1 MLVRVACLL
10 AAVLLVAACS
20 SEDEPPPRSPLASP
34 TPAGPA
40 APTTTPT
47 VSPTA
52 SPTATPTAAPTA
64 SPTPS
69 AAPTSTPAATPSPE
83 GATDEQQLELV
94 TGNAIEFMAE
104 WLGSSATGLSVDAA
118 EAVVWPDACLGV
130 VQPGVV
136 CASVLTPGYRI
147 VLRDAFGGLHRVHAS
162 SDGVMRW
169 AGEAVVIG
177 KVVSVEGAA
186 IVLSDIEGDHAIPG
200 VDLAVGDP
208 VTVSDAPGSSYIAV
222 AGPRDLA
229 EGVSVAVA
237 LDPHPE
243 GGSTPLIAWLAVLE

>member
-20 SEDEPPPRSPLASP
+20 SQDEPPPRNPLASP
-34 TPAGPA
+34 TPAG
-40 APTTTPT
+40 
-47 VSPTA
+47 
-52 SPTATPTAAPTA
+52 TAAPTA
-64 SPTPS
+64 SPT
-69 AAPTSTPAATPSPE
+69 AAPTAAPTLSPTASTAPPSTPAATASPE
-83 GATDEQQLELV
+83 GATDEQQLELA

-104 WLGSSATGLSVDAA
+104 WLGTPATELEVDVA

-130 VQPGVV
+130 VQPGVA
-136 CASVLTPGYRI
+136 CATVLTPGFRI

-162 SDGVMRW
+162 SDGVLRW

-186 IVLSDIEGDHAIPG
+186 IVLGDVEGDHAIPG
-200 VDLAVGDP
+200 VDLVVGDP
-208 VTVSDAPGSSYIAV
+208 ATVRDAPGSSYIAV
-222 AGPRDLA
+222 AGPQDLA